1 MIKLT
6 YITIT
11 AFALM
16 MFSQCDAQK
25 KQSSSESGNVKTDS
39 SVQKAQ
45 SISVKL
51 TEMTRGMRKSIE
63 LTPKLAVSDINGTK
77 VQKEMTSA
85 DWQEIQN
92 ILKGISL
99 DKIPKYTSPTTERFS
114 DGALASKITISVD
127 HKVYSSQE
135 FDSGKPPAELAK
147 LYSQLAGRFPAAKP
161 KY

>member
-135 FDSGKPPAELAK
+135 FDSGKT
-147 LYSQLAGRFPAAKP
+147 SGRTGEALQQTGRAISCS
-161 KY
+161 